1 MWLLDYV
8 TRNSFSKTEPSCGDV
23 TDFSMGNVAVN
34 SSLEHRNMP
43 VIAPFGIA
51 YNPPVGE
58 TSVVL
63 PLVKEQAC
71 LGVVAKDKNLEEG
84 ELMLYSKGGATI
96 LLKNDGTVVINGR
109 VFEK

>member
-8 TRNSFSKTEPSCGDV
+8 TRNSFSKTEPSIGDV
-23 TDFSMGNVAVN
+23 TDYSMGNVAVN

-43 VIAPFGIA
+43 VIAPYGIV

-63 PLVKEQAC
+63 PLTKGQAC
-71 LGVVAKDKNLEEG
+71 LGVVSKDMKLQAG

-96 LLKNDGTVVINGR
+96 LLKNDGSVVINGK

>member
-8 TRNSFSKTEPSCGDV
+8 TRNSFSKTEPSIGDV
-23 TDFSMGNVAVN
+23 TAFSMGNVAVN
-34 SSLEHRNMP
+34 SSLEHRDVP
-43 VIAPFGIA
+43 VIAPYGIA

-63 PLVKEQAC
+63 PLVSEQAF
-71 LGVVAKDKNLEEG
+71 LGVVAQDKGLEEG

-96 LLKNDGTVVINGR
+96 LLKNDGSVVINGK